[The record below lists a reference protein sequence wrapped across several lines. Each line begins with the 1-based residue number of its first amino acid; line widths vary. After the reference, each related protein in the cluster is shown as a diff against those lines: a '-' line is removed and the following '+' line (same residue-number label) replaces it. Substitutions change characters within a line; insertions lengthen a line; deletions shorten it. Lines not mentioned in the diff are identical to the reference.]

1 MPEAGVEQQRCS
13 WSVECVCLLQG
24 IHLQYMCKLCFVL
37 GWFCGIAALVVM
49 WIVKVY
55 NPREYN
61 GGIAQNE
68 SIGVFFRKIHNNI
81 G

>member
-1 MPEAGVEQQRCS
+1 
-13 WSVECVCLLQG
+13 
-24 IHLQYMCKLCFVL
+24 MCKLCFVL

>member
-1 MPEAGVEQQRCS
+1 MLCPTT
-13 WSVECVCLLQG
+13 LLMACYTVQG
-24 IHLQYMCKLCFVL
+24 LPLQYMCKLCFVL

-49 WIVKVY
+49 WIIKVY

-68 SIGVFFRKIHNNI
+68 SIGVLFRKIHHET
-81 G
+81 